1 MTDGRMTDGKTTDG
15 ETAERKVVVIGSLNY
30 DVCLKQKR
38 LPDEGETY
46 FADSVEYC
54 SGGKGAN
61 QAVQAGKL
69 GVSTYMVGCIGTD
82 GQGAFLKAN
91 IEQYGVRTD
100 YLKVVEGSS
109 GMSVAQSLYDG
120 GVRASVVK
128 GANNMV
134 SAEDVDRL
142 DGFLHPGDI
151 AVFQLEIP
159 IPVVEYAI
167 RFCKERG
174 CYVILNG
181 APAAEIDKEV
191 LKQVNLFIVNE
202 LEAGFYCGREI
213 ASKEAALEEIQRMS
227 ADLGN
232 ECIYT
237 LGKAGAVVCSCGRT
251 EFVPSK
257 KVQAVEST
265 GAGDSFIGG
274 ICYALIHGMN
284 LFQAARFA
292 TCCSARTVCRTGGQ
306 PAMPVLEEVME
317 LYRAE

>member
-1 MTDGRMTDGKTTDG
+1 MIDRKITDGQLTEK
-15 ETAERKVVVIGSLNY
+15 KVVVIGSLNY

-38 LPDEGETY
+38 LPDEGETC

-82 GQGAFLKAN
+82 GQGEFLKEN
-91 IEQYGVRTD
+91 IEKYGVRTD
-100 YLKVVEGSS
+100 YLKKVEGNS

-120 GVRASVVK
+120 GARASVVK
-128 GANNMV
+128 GSNNMV
-134 SAEDVDRL
+134 STADVDRL

-159 IPVVEYAI
+159 VPVVEYAI

-181 APAAEIDKEV
+181 APAAEIHKEI
-191 LKQVNLFIVNE
+191 LRQVNLFIVNE

-213 ASKEAALEEIQRMS
+213 ASHETALEEIQRMS
-227 ADLGN
+227 AELGN

-237 LGKAGAVVCSCGRT
+237 LGKAGAVVCSGGCV

-274 ICYALIHGMN
+274 ICYALIHGMDI
-284 LFQAARFA
+284 FQAARFA
-292 TCCSARTVCRTGGQ
+292 TCCSAKTVCRTGGQ

-317 LYRAE
+317 MYKAE